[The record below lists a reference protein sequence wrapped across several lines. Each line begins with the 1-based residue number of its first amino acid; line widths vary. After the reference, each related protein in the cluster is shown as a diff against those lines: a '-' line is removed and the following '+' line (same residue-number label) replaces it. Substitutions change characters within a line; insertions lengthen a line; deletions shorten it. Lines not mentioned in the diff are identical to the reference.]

1 MPAGMYRDGSFAGRG
16 HSRHGDIEA
25 AITIEDGRITYAAI
39 TVCATRYP
47 CTMIDKLPGQVIA
60 RQSPEVDFIAGAT
73 DSVNAFYYAIVAAL
87 DRAK

>member
-1 MPAGMYRDGSFAGRG
+1 MYRDGSFSGRG

-47 CTMIDKLPGQVIA
+47 CNMIDKLPAQVIA

-73 DSVNAFYYAIVAAL
+73 DSTNAFYYAIVAAL